1 MQSYIASLE
10 VTKAVLVKPNAEL
23 AKFQQMHLK
32 LQYYC
37 SGSKTRLTGFLLPP
51 TAQIAGLING
61 SEASDF
67 QSFYLCDWSHML
79 SVPLHGPL
87 PSCLFAAR
95 FIQLQQTTV
104 ISERQCVADTL
115 WSVSQDTRQESAEGN
130 SFSVIN

>member
-1 MQSYIASLE
+1 MQSDIASLE
-10 VTKAVLVKPNAEL
+10 VTKAVLVKPSAEL

-32 LQYYC
+32 LQCYC

-51 TAQIAGLING
+51 TAQIADLING

-67 QSFYLCDWSHML
+67 QSFYLCDWNML

-104 ISERQCVADTL
+104 ISERQCVAETL
-115 WSVSQDTRQESAEGN
+115 QSISQDTRQESAEGN